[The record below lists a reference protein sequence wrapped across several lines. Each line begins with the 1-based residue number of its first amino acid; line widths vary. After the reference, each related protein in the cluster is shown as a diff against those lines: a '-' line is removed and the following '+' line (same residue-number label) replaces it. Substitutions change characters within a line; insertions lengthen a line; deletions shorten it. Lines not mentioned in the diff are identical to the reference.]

1 MTWANRDQ
9 MTDEDVVGLIAN
21 RVIELANIYKDSW
34 CENDDRESFRSDLAE
49 VSEFAKKK
57 NVPFDIDM
65 ITTITLGI
73 VSDDGNWQ
81 SSSMSC

>member
-1 MTWANRDQ
+1 MTWTDRDK
-9 MTDEDVVGLIAN
+9 MTDEDAIGLISN
-21 RVIELANIYKDSW
+21 RIIELANTYKDSW
-34 CENDDRESFRSDLAE
+34 CENDDRETFRTDLVE

-57 NVPFDIDM
+57 NIPFDIDM